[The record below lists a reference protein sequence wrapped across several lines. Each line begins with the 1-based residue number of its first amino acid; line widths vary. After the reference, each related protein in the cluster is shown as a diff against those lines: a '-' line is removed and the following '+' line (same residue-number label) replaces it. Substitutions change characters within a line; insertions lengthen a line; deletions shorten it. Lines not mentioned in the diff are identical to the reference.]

1 MPNLPVIPTVPE
13 LLLPVWQVIAEGFRL
28 YWPYIMPAALFFT
41 VRDLWLFYIRMRFI
55 EGISWITLEVLVP
68 KDVEKT
74 PKAMEQVFAGLA
86 AIASGANFIEK
97 WRDGKVQEWISFE
110 MAGEEGKLRFFIRT
124 PEKFKNMV
132 MALIFSQYAQADIKE
147 VDDYTENSP
156 KEMPSKDFDLWGT
169 ELIFDKDNAYPIRT
183 YPEFEEAQ
191 EEKRIDPLASFAEV
205 MNHLGADEKIWVQFL
220 LRPAPKDWKE
230 KGDALVNKLIGK
242 KEPPKPKGMFEYFFA
257 YIEWLITGFVKTAL
271 NMEVGEGP
279 EGASGKEKEGP
290 ETKIQT
296 LSPGEKSIVEAIEKK
311 LSKVGFEA
319 VIRIVYWGRRDI
331 FSKSNIGAILSYFRQ
346 FNTLNMNAFKPN
358 KNVTPSIDYWFKNR
372 REFSRKVKIWYAYK
386 KRLFLSKPIILNTEE
401 LATIYHFPTIFV
413 EAPTVYRVESRK
425 GGPPPTLPVENI

>member
-1 MPNLPVIPTVPE
+1 
-13 LLLPVWQVIAEGFRL
+13 
-28 YWPYIMPAALFFT
+28 
-41 VRDLWLFYIRMRFI
+41 
-55 EGISWITLEVLVP
+55 
-68 KDVEKT
+68 
-74 PKAMEQVFAGLA
+74 
-86 AIASGANFIEK
+86 
-97 WRDGKVQEWISFE
+97 
-110 MAGEEGKLRFFIRT
+110 
-124 PEKFKNMV
+124 
-132 MALIFSQYAQADIKE
+132 
-147 VDDYTENSP
+147 
-156 KEMPSKDFDLWGT
+156 
-169 ELIFDKDNAYPIRT
+169 
-183 YPEFEEAQ
+183 
-191 EEKRIDPLASFAEV
+191 
-205 MNHLGADEKIWVQFL
+205 